1 MSTILLDTDVFSYLI
16 RHGDTRGDVY
26 RPLVKDKTVALSFVS
41 IAELY
46 FWAARRNW
54 GPQKIEEFEERLKK
68 CTFIPYD
75 LELCKTYARVKT
87 RLQPGHVVPVNDFW
101 IAVCAIRHSVPL
113 LTRNKR
119 DFAKIPGLNLLA
131 VI

>member
-54 GPQKIEEFEERLKK
+54 GPQKIAELE
-68 CTFIPYD
+68 PYD

-119 DFAKIPGLNLLA
+119 DFAKIPGLSLLA
-131 VI
+131 AI